1 MELSENIKS
10 EIVAAVSSR
19 DFKQVLTKSVVDILN
34 EQNEQLSKVSFIE
47 RQKLVQSNTYKSTER
62 LLYNFNALKEHLEN
76 ESEYLDMAY
85 HKTAGSIVKFQKN
98 KVDKPTDDQLLQ
110 DRIDSYRRSLHDFE
124 RIKKAIDAV
133 SDQKGFEII
142 RLKYLTP
149 GNETVTY
156 EGIAEQLAGT
166 HGFSDKLNEKT
177 VRRYKNLLI
186 NKIATLIFG
195 SDAI

>member
-62 LLYNFNALKEHLEN
+62 LLYNFHALKEHLEN
-76 ESEYLDMAY
+76 ETEYLDMAY

>member
-10 EIVAAVSSR
+10 ELVAAVSSR
-19 DFKQVLTKSVVDILN
+19 DFKQVLTKSVADILN

-76 ESEYLDMAY
+76 ETEYLDMAY

-177 VRRYKNLLI
+177 VRRYKSLLI

>member
-47 RQKLVQSNTYKSTER
+47 RQQLVQSNTYKSTER

-76 ESEYLDMAY
+76 ETEYLDMAY

-124 RIKKAIDAV
+124 RVKKAIDAV
-133 SDQKGFEII
+133 SDEKGFEII

-149 GNETVTY
+149 GNEAETF

-166 HGFSDKLNEKT
+166 HGFSEKLNEKT
-177 VRRYKNLLI
+177 VRRYRSLLI

>member
-62 LLYNFNALKEHLEN
+62 LLYNFNSLKEHLEN
-76 ESEYLDMAY
+76 ETEYLDMAY

>member
-76 ESEYLDMAY
+76 ETEYLDMAY

-124 RIKKAIDAV
+124 RIKKSIDAV

>member
-19 DFKQVLTKSVVDILN
+19 DFKQVLTKSVADILN

-47 RQKLVQSNTYKSTER
+47 RQKLVQSNTYKSTEK

-76 ESEYLDMAY
+76 ETEYLDMAY
-85 HKTAGSIVKFQKN
+85 HKTAGSVVKFQKN

-124 RIKKAIDAV
+124 RVKKAIDAV
-133 SDQKGFEII
+133 SDEKGFEII

-149 GNETVTY
+149 GNEAETF

-166 HGFSDKLNEKT
+166 HGFSEKLNEKT
-177 VRRYKNLLI
+177 VRRYRSLLI

>member
-76 ESEYLDMAY
+76 ETEYLDMAY

-142 RLKYLTP
+142 RLKYLTL

>member
-19 DFKQVLTKSVVDILN
+19 DFKQVLTKSVADILN

-62 LLYNFNALKEHLEN
+62 LLYNFNALKAHLEN
-76 ESEYLDMAY
+76 ETEYLDMAY

-177 VRRYKNLLI
+177 VRRYKSLLI

>member
-19 DFKQVLTKSVVDILN
+19 DFKQVLTKSVADILN

-76 ESEYLDMAY
+76 ETEYLDMAY

-177 VRRYKNLLI
+177 VRRYKSLLI

>member
-19 DFKQVLTKSVVDILN
+19 DFKQILTKSVVDILN

-76 ESEYLDMAY
+76 ETEYLDMAY

-124 RIKKAIDAV
+124 RIKKSIDAV

>member
-47 RQKLVQSNTYKSTER
+47 RQKLVQSNTYKSTEQ

-76 ESEYLDMAY
+76 ETEYLDMAY

-124 RIKKAIDAV
+124 RVKKAIDAV
-133 SDQKGFEII
+133 SDEKGFEII

-149 GNETVTY
+149 GNEAETF

-166 HGFSDKLNEKT
+166 HGFSEKLNEKT
-177 VRRYKNLLI
+177 VRRYRSLLI

>member
-62 LLYNFNALKEHLEN
+62 LLYNFNMLKEHLEN
-76 ESEYLDMAY
+76 ETEYLDMAY

>member
-76 ESEYLDMAY
+76 ETEYLDMAY